1 MIYSDER
8 PGGICIES
16 KSRLAFE
23 LIECEGC
30 GHPMN
35 IDIQAAANDVAYR
48 PKCESCGLVHAFVRL
63 NGAVIVGVPSRIQR
77 DIK

>member
-1 MIYSDER
+1 MIYSDDR

-16 KSRLAFE
+16 KSKLAFE

-30 GHPMN
+30 GHPTN
-35 IDIQAAANDVAYR
+35 IDIKAAAEDVAYR

-63 NGAVIVGVPSRIQR
+63 NGLVIVGVPSRIQR
-77 DIK
+77 A